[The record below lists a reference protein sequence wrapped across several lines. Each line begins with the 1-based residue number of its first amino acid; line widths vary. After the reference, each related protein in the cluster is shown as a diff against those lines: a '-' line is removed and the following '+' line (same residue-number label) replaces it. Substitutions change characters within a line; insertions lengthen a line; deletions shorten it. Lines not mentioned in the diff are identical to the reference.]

1 MSIVELSF
9 IAIGA
14 IGLLGVVGIVAI
26 VTGRGPGNI
35 DWKKNVDKRAVKAEK
50 SKEKTSFFAPSKP
63 KSVEEVNIEEANEI
77 DETDEALEESDGSI
91 KIEEKI
97 VYEEI
102 SEEER
107 YITRK
112 QFLGKALG
120 GTFGAFMGIQA
131 LAWLGFLWP
140 KVSGGF
146 GSKVDAGKIEDLK
159 NQIIQADGSVIPAF
173 IPEARAYILPFSE
186 STAGDS
192 QFTDGST
199 IADGLVAVY
208 QRCVHLGCRVPW
220 CNTSQ
225 GFECPCH
232 GSKYNMVG
240 EYYAGPAPR
249 NLDRFVVSV
258 SSSGKLIIDT
268 GTIIES
274 PRAPG
279 LSVKYPQG
287 LSCIALAPAEES

>member
-14 IGLLGVVGIVAI
+14 IGILGVVGIIAI

-35 DWKKNVDKRAVKAEK
+35 DWKKNIDKRAVKAEK

-63 KSVEEVNIEEANEI
+63 KSVEEVNVEEASEI
-77 DETDEALEESDGSI
+77 DETEEALEESDRSI
-91 KIEEKI
+91 KIEEKV

-199 IADGLVAVY
+199 IAEGLVAVY

>member
-14 IGLLGVVGIVAI
+14 VGVLGVVGIIAI

-35 DWKKNVDKRAVKAEK
+35 DWKKNLDKRAVKAEK
-50 SKEKTSFFAPSKP
+50 SKEKTSFFAPKKP
-63 KSVEEVNIEEANEI
+63 KSVEEVNVAEVTDVE
-77 DETDEALEESDGSI
+77 ETDEEAEQTDGSI
-91 KIEEKI
+91 KIEEKV

-173 IPEARAYILPFSE
+173 IPEARAYVLPFSE
-186 STAGDS
+186 SSAGSS

-199 IADGLVAVY
+199 IAEGLVAVY

-220 CNTSQ
+220 CNSSQ

-249 NLDRFVVSV
+249 NLDRFVVNV

-287 LSCIALAPAEES
+287 LSCIALAPTEES

>member
-26 VTGRGPGNI
+26 VSGRGPGNI
-35 DWKKNVDKRAVKAEK
+35 DWKKNLDKRAVKAEK

-63 KSVEEVNIEEANEI
+63 KSVEEVNVEEVTA
-77 DETDEALEESDGSI
+77 DETEEVVEETDGSI
-91 KIEEKI
+91 KIEEKV

-173 IPEARAYILPFSE
+173 IPEARAYVLPFSE

-220 CNTSQ
+220 CNSSQ

-249 NLDRFVVSV
+249 NLDRFVVNV
-258 SSSGKLIIDT
+258 SSAGNLIIDT

-287 LSCIALAPAEES
+287 LSCIALAPTEES

>member
-26 VTGRGPGNI
+26 VSGRGPGNI
-35 DWKKNVDKRAVKAEK
+35 DWKKNLDKRAVKAEK

-63 KSVEEVNIEEANEI
+63 KSIEEVNVEEVTA
-77 DETDEALEESDGSI
+77 DETEEVVEETDGSI
-91 KIEEKI
+91 KIEEKV

-173 IPEARAYILPFSE
+173 IPEARAYVLPFSE

-208 QRCVHLGCRVPW
+208 QRCVHLGCRDPW
-220 CNTSQ
+220 CNSSQ

-249 NLDRFVVSV
+249 NLDRFVVNV
-258 SSSGKLIIDT
+258 SSAGKLIIDT

-287 LSCIALAPAEES
+287 LSCIALAPTEES

>member
-9 IAIGA
+9 IAIAA
-14 IGLLGVVGIVAI
+14 IGVLGVVGIVAI
-26 VTGRGPGNI
+26 VTGRGTKNI

-63 KSVEEVNIEEANEI
+63 KAVEEVNVEEAV
-77 DETDEALEESDGSI
+77 DTDESEEDFEETDGSI
-91 KIEEKI
+91 KIEEKV

-173 IPEARAYILPFSE
+173 IPEARAYVLPFNE

-220 CNTSQ
+220 CNSSQ

-249 NLDRFVVSV
+249 NLDRFVVNV
-258 SSSGKLIIDT
+258 TSSGKLIIDT

-287 LSCIALAPAEES
+287 LSCIALAPTEES

>member
-9 IAIGA
+9 IAIWA

-26 VTGRGPGNI
+26 VSGRGPGNI
-35 DWKKNVDKRAVKAEK
+35 DWKKNLDKRAVKAEK

-63 KSVEEVNIEEANEI
+63 KSVEEVNVEEVTA
-77 DETDEALEESDGSI
+77 DETEEVTEETDGSI
-91 KIEEKI
+91 KIEEKV

-173 IPEARAYILPFSE
+173 IPEARAYVLPFSE

-220 CNTSQ
+220 CNSSQ

-249 NLDRFVVSV
+249 NLDRFVVNV
-258 SSSGKLIIDT
+258 SSAGKLIIDT

-287 LSCIALAPAEES
+287 LSCIALAPTEES

>member
-26 VTGRGPGNI
+26 VSGRGPGNI
-35 DWKKNVDKRAVKAEK
+35 DWKKNLDKRAVKAEK

-63 KSVEEVNIEEANEI
+63 KSVEEVNVEEVTADETEEVIEE
-77 DETDEALEESDGSI
+77 TDGSI
-91 KIEEKI
+91 KIEEKV

-173 IPEARAYILPFSE
+173 IPEARAYVLPFSE

-199 IADGLVAVY
+199 IAEGLVAVY

-220 CNTSQ
+220 CNSSQ

-249 NLDRFVVSV
+249 NLDRFVVNV
-258 SSSGKLIIDT
+258 SSAGKLIIDT

-287 LSCIALAPAEES
+287 LSCIALAPTEES

>member
-14 IGLLGVVGIVAI
+14 VGVLGVVGIIAI

-35 DWKKNVDKRAVKAEK
+35 DWKKNLDKRAVKAEK
-50 SKEKTSFFAPSKP
+50 SKEKTSFFAPKKP
-63 KSVEEVNIEEANEI
+63 KSVEEVNVAEVTDVE
-77 DETDEALEESDGSI
+77 ETDEEAEQTDGSI
-91 KIEEKI
+91 KIEEKV

-173 IPEARAYILPFSE
+173 IPEARAYVLPFSE
-186 STAGDS
+186 SSAGSS

-199 IADGLVAVY
+199 IAEGLVAVY

-220 CNTSQ
+220 CNSSQ

-249 NLDRFVVSV
+249 NLDRFVVNV
-258 SSSGKLIIDT
+258 SSAGKLIIDT

-287 LSCIALAPAEES
+287 LSCISLAPTEES

>member
-26 VTGRGPGNI
+26 VSGRGPGNI
-35 DWKKNVDKRAVKAEK
+35 DWKKNLDKRAVKAEK

-63 KSVEEVNIEEANEI
+63 KSIEEVNVEEVTA
-77 DETDEALEESDGSI
+77 DETEEVVEETDGSI
-91 KIEEKI
+91 KIEEKV

-173 IPEARAYILPFSE
+173 IPEARAYVLPFSE

-220 CNTSQ
+220 CNSSQ

-249 NLDRFVVSV
+249 NLDRFVVNV
-258 SSSGKLIIDT
+258 SSAGKLIIDT

-287 LSCIALAPAEES
+287 LSCIALAPTEES